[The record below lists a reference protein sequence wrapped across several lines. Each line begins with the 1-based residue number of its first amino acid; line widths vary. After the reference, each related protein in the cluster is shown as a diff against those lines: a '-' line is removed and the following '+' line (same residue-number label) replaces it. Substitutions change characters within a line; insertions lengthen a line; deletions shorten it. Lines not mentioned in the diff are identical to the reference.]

1 MDEFE
6 SLGLKG
12 GIWEGFL
19 HRETPPGRLVLAHL
33 GQRVGIARATA
44 QEDGAWRIAAA
55 IPSERLSDGVQS
67 FILLEDDGEDG
78 EPPRPGARQLG
89 AISLVAG
96 KPLDLDLL
104 AELELMRSELELLKR
119 ELRRVAAELSAVA
132 VRPAAAAAESV
143 G

>member
-1 MDEFE
+1 MEGFE

-19 HRETPPGRLVLAHL
+19 HRQTPPGRLVLAHL

-44 QEDGAWRIAAA
+44 QEEGAWRIAAA
-55 IPSERLSDGVQS
+55 IPSDRLSDGVQS

-119 ELRRVAAELSAVA
+119 ELRRVAADLSEAIA
-132 VRPAAAAAESV
+132 RSDAPGSQSA